1 MAVRQK
7 GSEGSRRA
15 SSEPMD
21 LHFTP
26 VALAALWAR
35 LELTGTQL
43 AALTGISRRQVEWW
57 RRRGYLPPAPEA
69 PDRYGGNAVE
79 IALLIKQAVEAGVAL
94 RRAHELASAHMAARL
109 APGVGEAVDRAA
121 GRPGRPNLADLAPDL
136 RAAVSSVELVL
147 LAVEA
152 HDAGSAPDA
161 G

>member
-7 GSEGSRRA
+7 GVRGSNPKDPR
-15 SSEPMD
+15 
-21 LHFTP
+21 FTP
-26 VALAALWAR
+26 VDLAALWPR

-57 RRRGYLPPAPEA
+57 RRRGYLPPAPGA

-79 IALLIKQAVEAGVAL
+79 IALLIKQAVEAGIPL
-94 RRAHELASAHMAARL
+94 RRAHELAAAHMAARL
-109 APGVGEAVDRAA
+109 APGVGEAADRAA

-136 RAAVSSVELVL
+136 RAAVGSVELVL

-152 HDAGSAPDA
+152 QDAAGSAADA